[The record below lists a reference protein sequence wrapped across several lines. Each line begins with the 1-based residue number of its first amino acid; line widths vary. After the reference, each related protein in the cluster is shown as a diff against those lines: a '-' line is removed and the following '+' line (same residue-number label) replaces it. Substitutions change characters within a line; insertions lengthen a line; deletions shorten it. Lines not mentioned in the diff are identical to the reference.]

1 MFPTPVFRC
10 LALTAVLAAGAS
22 ASLEAQRPSPAQPGL
37 LRVCNDPDNMPFSN
51 QKEEGFE
58 NKIARL
64 IAKDWNSRLEYVWY
78 PTRRGYFRILNGM
91 YCDLII
97 QAPGGL
103 DMAGTT
109 TPYYRSGYVFLTRQD
124 GKLADI
130 KSRADP
136 RLKKARIGVTLLPS
150 DEQLPPTMALSHH
163 GVVGLHGYM
172 GWYND
177 DDRPEDIVNA
187 VANDSIDVAIVW
199 GPLAGYFAKQSKVP
213 LRLTPLG
220 ERDSLADIPFRYN
233 IVMAVR
239 RSDKALRDSLEK
251 TLKAK
256 GPEIQAILKEYG
268 IPMFPVTADGGDDDA
283 DDGPPK
289 PAAAP
294 APATPAPGDATRA
307 ARES

>member
-1 MFPTPVFRC
+1 MFRAPILRS
-10 LALTAVLAAGAS
+10 LALVAILTAAAS
-22 ASLEAQRPSPAQPGL
+22 AAAEAQRPSPAQPGI

-58 NKIARL
+58 NKIAQL
-64 IAKDWNSRLEYVWY
+64 IAKDWDTKLQYVWY

-109 TPYYRSGYVFLTRQD
+109 QPYYRSGYVFLTRQN
-124 GKLADI
+124 GKLADL
-130 KSRADP
+130 KSLADP

-150 DEQLPPTMALSHH
+150 DEQLPPTVALSHY
-163 GVVGLHGYM
+163 GVVGNLHGYH

-187 VANDSIDVAIVW
+187 VANDSVDVAIVW
-199 GPLAGYFAKQSKVP
+199 GPLAGYFAKQSTVP
-213 LRLTPLG
+213 LKITPLG
-220 ERDSLADIPFRYN
+220 ERDSLADVPFRYN
-233 IVMAVR
+233 IGMAVR
-239 RSDKALRDSLEK
+239 RSDKELRDSLEK
-251 TLKAK
+251 TLKEKA
-256 GPEIQAILKEYG
+256 PEIQAILKEYG
-268 IPMFPVTADGGDDDA
+268 IPMFPVTAAGGDDDD

-294 APATPAPGDATRA
+294 APPDTSRT
-307 ARES
+307 ARKS

>member
-1 MFPTPVFRC
+1 MFPAPKLRS
-10 LALTAVLAAGAS
+10 LALAGVLLAGGFAP
-22 ASLEAQRPSPAQPGL
+22 AQAQRPGPPQPGV

-58 NKIARL
+58 NKLARL
-64 IAKDWNSRLEYVWY
+64 IAKEWNARLEYVWY

-109 TPYYRSGYVFLTRQD
+109 APYYRSGYVFVARR
-124 GKLADI
+124 GSKLANV
-130 KSRADP
+130 KSLADP

-150 DEQLPPTMALSHH
+150 DEQLPPTMALSHY
-163 GVVGLHGYM
+163 GVVGNLRGYH
-172 GWYND
+172 GWYNE

-187 VANDSIDVAIVW
+187 VANDEVDVAIVW

-213 LRLTPLG
+213 LTITPLG
-220 ERDSLADIPFRYN
+220 ERDSLADVPFRFN
-233 IVMAVR
+233 IAMAVR
-239 RSDKALRDSLEK
+239 RRDRELRDSLEK
-251 TLKAK
+251 TLKARA
-256 GPEIQAILKEYG
+256 PDIQAILKEYG
-268 IPMFPVTADGGDDDA
+268 IPMFPVTASGGDEDD

-289 PAAAP
+289 PAGAP
-294 APATPAPGDATRA
+294 APADTSRT
-307 ARES
+307 ARKG

>member
-1 MFPTPVFRC
+1 MLRAPTLRS
-10 LALTAVLAAGAS
+10 LALVGILTAGAS
-22 ASLEAQRPSPAQPGL
+22 AAAEAQRPSPAQPGI

-58 NKIARL
+58 NKLAQL
-64 IAKDWNSRLEYVWY
+64 IAKDWKAKLDYVWY

-109 TPYYRSGYVFLTRQD
+109 KPYYRSGYVFLTRQD

-130 KSRADP
+130 KSLADP

-150 DEQLPPTMALSHH
+150 DEQLPPTMALSHY
-163 GVVGLHGYM
+163 GVVGNLHGYH

-177 DDRPEDIVNA
+177 EDRPEDIVNA
-187 VANDSIDVAIVW
+187 VANDSVDVAIVW

-213 LRLTPLG
+213 LKITPLG
-220 ERDSLADIPFRYN
+220 ERDSLADVPFRFN
-233 IVMAVR
+233 IAMAVR
-239 RSDKALRDSLEK
+239 RSDKELRDSLEK
-251 TLKAK
+251 TLKEKA
-256 GPEIQAILKEYG
+256 PEIQAILKEYG
-268 IPMFPVTADGGDDDA
+268 IPMFPVTAAGGDDDD

-294 APATPAPGDATRA
+294 APPDTSRT
-307 ARES
+307 ARKG

>member
-1 MFPTPVFRC
+1 M
-10 LALTAVLAAGAS
+10 AGAS
-22 ASLEAQRPSPAQPGL
+22 AAAEAQRPSPLQPGI

-58 NKIARL
+58 NKIAQL
-64 IAKDWNSRLEYVWY
+64 IAKDWKAKLDYVWY

-109 TPYYRSGYVFLTRQD
+109 KPYYRSSYVFLTRQD

-130 KSRADP
+130 KSLADP

-150 DEQLPPTMALSHH
+150 DEQLPPTMALSHY
-163 GVVGLHGYM
+163 GVVGNLQGYH

-177 DDRPEDIVNA
+177 EDRPEDIVKA
-187 VANDSIDVAIVW
+187 VANDSVDVAIVW

-213 LRLTPLG
+213 LKITPLG
-220 ERDSLADIPFRYN
+220 ERDSLADVPFRYN
-233 IVMAVR
+233 IAMAVR
-239 RSDKALRDSLEK
+239 RSDKELRDSLEK
-251 TLKAK
+251 TLKEKA
-256 GPEIQAILKEYG
+256 PEIQAILKEYG
-268 IPMFPVTADGGDDDA
+268 IPMFPVTAAGGDDDDD
-283 DDGPPK
+283 DDGPPS

-294 APATPAPGDATRA
+294 APADTSRT
-307 ARES
+307 ARKG

>member
-1 MFPTPVFRC
+1 MPRALTLRS
-10 LALTAVLAAGAS
+10 LALLGVLTIGAS
-22 ASLEAQRPSPAQPGL
+22 AAAEAQRPSPAQPGL

-51 QKEEGFE
+51 QKGEGFE
-58 NKIARL
+58 NKIAQL
-64 IAKDWNSRLEYVWY
+64 IASDWKTKLEYVWY

-109 TPYYRSGYVFLTRQD
+109 KPYYRSGYVFLTRQN

-130 KSRADP
+130 KSLADP

-150 DEQLPPTMALSHH
+150 DEQLPPTMALSHY
-163 GVVGLHGYM
+163 GVVGNLRGYH

-177 DDRPEDIVNA
+177 EDRPEDIVNA
-187 VANDSIDVAIVW
+187 VANDSVDVAIVW

-213 LRLTPLG
+213 LKITPLG
-220 ERDSLADIPFRYN
+220 ERDSLADVPFRYN
-233 IVMAVR
+233 ITMAVR
-239 RSDKALRDSLEK
+239 RSDKELRDSLER
-251 TLKAK
+251 TLKEKA
-256 GPEIQAILKEYG
+256 PEIQAILKEYG
-268 IPMFPVTADGGDDDA
+268 IPMFPVTAAGGDDDD

-294 APATPAPGDATRA
+294 SPPDTSRT
-307 ARES
+307 ARKG

>member
-1 MFPTPVFRC
+1 MFRAPKLRS
-10 LALTAVLAAGAS
+10 LALIGILSAGTSAS
-22 ASLEAQRPSPAQPGL
+22 AEAQRPSPAQPGL

-51 QKEEGFE
+51 QKGEGFE
-58 NKIARL
+58 NKIAKL
-64 IAKDWNSRLEYVWY
+64 IASDWKAKLEYVWY

-130 KSRADP
+130 ESLADP

-150 DEQLPPTMALSHH
+150 DEQLPPTMALSHY
-163 GVVGLHGYM
+163 GVIGNLQGYH

-187 VANDSIDVAIVW
+187 VANDSVDVAIVW
-199 GPLAGYFAKQSKVP
+199 GPLAGYFAKRSKVP
-213 LRLTPLG
+213 LKITPLG
-220 ERDSLADIPFRYN
+220 ERDSLADVPFRYD
-233 IVMAVR
+233 IAMAVR
-239 RSDKALRDSLEK
+239 RRDKELRDSLEK
-251 TLKAK
+251 TLKARA
-256 GPEIQAILKEYG
+256 PEIQAILKEYG
-268 IPMFPVTADGGDDDA
+268 IPMFPVTATGGDDDD

-294 APATPAPGDATRA
+294 APADTSHT
-307 ARES
+307 ARKG

>member
-1 MFPTPVFRC
+1 MLRALDLRS
-10 LALTAVLAAGAS
+10 LALAGALG
-22 ASLEAQRPSPAQPGL
+22 AAIAVPAAAQRPSPLQPGV

-58 NKIARL
+58 NKIAQL
-64 IAKDWNSRLEYVWY
+64 IAKEWNAKLQYVWY

-109 TPYYRSGYVFLTRQD
+109 DPYYRSGYVFVTRQD
-124 GKLADI
+124 SKLADI
-130 KSRADP
+130 KSLADP

-150 DEQLPPTMALSHH
+150 DEQLPPTMALSHY
-163 GVVGLHGYM
+163 GVVGNLRGYH

-177 DDRPEDIVNA
+177 DDRPEDVVNA
-187 VANDSIDVAIVW
+187 VANDSVDLAIVW
-199 GPLAGYFAKQSKVP
+199 GPLAGYFAKRSQVP
-213 LRLTPLG
+213 LKLTPLG
-220 ERDSLADIPFRYN
+220 ERDSLADVPFRYD
-233 IVMAVR
+233 IAMAVR
-239 RSDKALRDSLEK
+239 RRDRELRDSLQK

-256 GPEIQAILKEYG
+256 GPEIQAILKEYD
-268 IPMFPVTADGGDDDA
+268 IPMFPVTASGDDDDD

-289 PAAAP
+289 PAA
-294 APATPAPGDATRA
+294 TPTPGDTSRT
-307 ARES
+307 ARKG